1 MTPTVSVIIPSYNH
15 GRFIR
20 QCIQSVL
27 DQTFQDFEIII
38 TDDGSSDRSVEIIE
52 EFVDPRI
59 KLFKHLVNK
68 GASVAANNCIIN
80 SSGKYIAMLSSDD
93 VWYPEKLEVQVKYL
107 EAHPEISIVF
117 GKADWIDVSGNLL
130 MAGFPYKNIFDVKNR
145 TRFEWLRHFFK
156 VGNCL
161 CHPCSL
167 IRKEH
172 YLEVGL
178 LDPSFANL
186 PDFDLWV
193 RFCLKHDIHIL
204 DQPLIYFRRIN
215 EQENASGDNISSRIR
230 NRFEYKQILTHYLS
244 IQDPNE
250 LLLVFPEIARY
261 GEVSAEIIPYFLSR
275 IAMDSGID
283 FKMSW
288 GLDNIYTLLKNE
300 ATAQKLEEQC
310 GFTHLD
316 FIRFAGQ
323 YDVYKMSLI
332 PMQAV
337 FPIKTSGDAGRS
349 SLLFLVFKKY
359 FGDLFLVFRTFL
371 SVSKSFLK
379 DSFRLFFIK

>member
-1 MTPTVSVIIPSYNH
+1 MAPTVSVIIPSYNH

-38 TDDGSSDRSVEIIE
+38 TDDGSSDRSIEIIE

-68 GASVAANNCIIN
+68 GASVASNNCIIN
-80 SSGKYIAMLSSDD
+80 STGKYIAMLSSDD
-93 VWYPEKLEVQVKYL
+93 IWYPEKLEIQVNYL

-117 GKADWIDVSGNLL
+117 GKVDWIDVSGNLL
-130 MAGFPYKNIFDVKNR
+130 VAGFPYKDIFNVKNR

-167 IRKEH
+167 IRRDH

-193 RFCLKHDIHIL
+193 RFCLKYDIHIL
-204 DQPLIYFRRIN
+204 DQPLVYFRRIN
-215 EQENASGDNISSRIR
+215 EQENASGDNITGRIR

-250 LLLVFPEIARY
+250 LLLIFPEAGQY
-261 GEVSAEIIPYFLSR
+261 GKVSSGIIPYFLSR
-275 IAMDSGID
+275 VAIDSGTD
-283 FKMSW
+283 FMMLW
-288 GLDNIYTLLKNE
+288 GLENIYTLLKNE
-300 ATAQKLEEQC
+300 VTAQMLEEQC
-310 GFTHLD
+310 GFTYLD
-316 FIRFAGQ
+316 FIKLAGQ

-332 PMQAV
+332 SMQASI
-337 FPIKTSGDAGRS
+337 PIKLPGDVDRTSP
-349 SLLFLVFKKY
+349 LFLAFKKY
-359 FGDLFLVFRTFL
+359 FRDLFLVFRTFL
-371 SVSKSFLK
+371 SVSKNFLK
-379 DSFRLFFIK
+379 DISRVFFIN

>member
-1 MTPTVSVIIPSYNH
+1 MAPTVSVIIPSYNH

-38 TDDGSSDRSVEIIE
+38 TDDGSSDRSIEIIE

-68 GASVAANNCIIN
+68 GASVASNNCIIN
-80 SSGKYIAMLSSDD
+80 STGKYIAMLSSDD
-93 VWYPEKLEVQVKYL
+93 IWYPEKLEIQVNYL

-117 GKADWIDVSGNLL
+117 GKVDWIDVSGNLL
-130 MAGFPYKNIFDVKNR
+130 VAGFPYKDIFNVKNR

-167 IRKEH
+167 IRRDH

-193 RFCLKHDIHIL
+193 RFCLKYDIHIL
-204 DQPLIYFRRIN
+204 DQPLVYFRRIN
-215 EQENASGDNISSRIR
+215 EQENASGDNITGRIR

-250 LLLVFPEIARY
+250 LLLIFPEAGQY
-261 GEVSAEIIPYFLSR
+261 GKVSSGIIPYFLSR
-275 IAMDSGID
+275 VAIDSGTD
-283 FKMSW
+283 FMMLW
-288 GLDNIYTLLKNE
+288 GLENIYTLLKNE
-300 ATAQKLEEQC
+300 VTAQMLEEQC
-310 GFTHLD
+310 GFTYLD
-316 FIRFAGQ
+316 FIKLAGQ

-332 PMQAV
+332 SMQASI
-337 FPIKTSGDAGRS
+337 PIKLPRDVDRTSP
-349 SLLFLVFKKY
+349 LFLAFKKY
-359 FGDLFLVFRTFL
+359 FRDLFLVFRTFL

-379 DSFRLFFIK
+379 DISRVFFIN

>member
-1 MTPTVSVIIPSYNH
+1 MTPAVSVIIPSYNH

-80 SSGKYIAMLSSDD
+80 STGKYVAMLSSDD
-93 VWYPEKLEVQVKYL
+93 IWYPEKLEIQVKYL

-117 GKADWIDVSGNLL
+117 GKVDWIDVSGNLL
-130 MAGFPYKNIFDVKNR
+130 VEGFPYKNIFNVKNR

-167 IRKEH
+167 IRREH

-186 PDFDLWV
+186 PDFDLWI
-193 RFCLKHDIHIL
+193 RFCLKYDIHIL

-215 EQENASGDNISSRIR
+215 EQENASGDNINSRIR

-250 LLLVFPEIARY
+250 LLLIFPETARY

-283 FKMSW
+283 FKISW

-310 GFTHLD
+310 GFTYLD
-316 FIRFAGQ
+316 FIKLAGQ
-323 YDVYKMSLI
+323 YDVYKISLI

-337 FPIKTSGDAGRS
+337 FPIKTSGEADRS
-349 SLLFLVFKKY
+349 SPLFLAFKKY
-359 FGDLFLVFRTFL
+359 FRNLFLVFRTFL

-379 DSFRLFFIK
+379 DIFRLFFIK